1 MASGMP
7 IGLKVKLRLFME
19 DGEVTLIIFGN
30 KQAIVYVCMY
40 THVHGEQAKSRD
52 RDRQYFV
59 INLIANGWNIWGAN
73 KGYRKVYRR
82 TALFLLLYSF

>member
-19 DGEVTLIIFGN
+19 DGEVISIIFGN

-40 THVHGEQAKSRD
+40 THVHSEQAKYRD
-52 RDRQYFV
+52 RERP
-59 INLIANGWNIWGAN
+59 
-73 KGYRKVYRR
+73 
-82 TALFLLLYSF
+82 

>member
-1 MASGMP
+1 MASGIP

-19 DGEVTLIIFGN
+19 DGEVTLIIFGK

-40 THVHGEQAKSRD
+40 THVHGEQAKYRD

-59 INLIANGWNIWGAN
+59 INLIANGWNI
-73 KGYRKVYRR
+73 
-82 TALFLLLYSF
+82 